1 MERPLNKD
9 ALVEAALDLLSGLS
23 STPSHRMDIAQAA
36 SELALSVAQ
45 IEQVVDA
52 IQQLADSYTGTRV
65 GVYLDGRQIVLD
77 GSAGSIAGIRLTHDE
92 LLAAEQVIRRF
103 QLDEGVHKRFRDA
116 LAPRDDADSK
126 DAQFSFE
133 AMTAADPLFG
143 GFYQQLTEAIADG
156 VRLRI
161 DYTSKRDS
169 KPTPR
174 TIDPGYLFM
183 SHGGAFL
190 AAWDVE
196 KDEQRSYRLPCISAV
211 EETDD
216 SVVPHSYD
224 HKDPRQGI
232 SEQGQ
237 PVLLRFA
244 SKDTRNA
251 CDWAEPAQHNP
262 FSASC
267 GPQPDGSI
275 VVCVA
280 WTGSKWLFDQILA
293 KGGDIQLLEPQ
304 SVRDEL
310 RAYASSLRM

>member
-1 MERPLNKD
+1 MGRPLNKD

-23 STPSHRMDIAQAA
+23 SAPSHCMDIAQAA

-45 IEQVVDA
+45 VEQVVDA
-52 IQQLADSYTGTRV
+52 IQQLADSYTGTRA

-169 KPTPR
+169 KPTAR

-211 EETDD
+211 EKTDD
-216 SVVPHSYD
+216 WWCRTAMTTRTRDKASP
-224 HKDPRQGI
+224 
-232 SEQGQ
+232 
-237 PVLLRFA
+237 
-244 SKDTRNA
+244 SKDSLFCCVLPARTRRMRVIGRSRHSTIRSVH
-251 CDWAEPAQHNP
+251 PAAP
-262 FSASC
+262 S
-267 GPQPDGSI
+267 PTDR
-275 VVCVA
+275 
-280 WTGSKWLFDQILA
+280 L
-293 KGGDIQLLEPQ
+293 
-304 SVRDEL
+304 
-310 RAYASSLRM
+310 